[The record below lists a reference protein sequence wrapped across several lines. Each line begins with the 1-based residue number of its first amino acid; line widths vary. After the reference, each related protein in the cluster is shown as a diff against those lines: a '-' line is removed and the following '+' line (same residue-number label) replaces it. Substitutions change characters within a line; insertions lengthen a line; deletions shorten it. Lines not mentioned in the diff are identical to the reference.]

1 MQAPNSLMTI
11 RNRLHALTRK
21 LVTEVLFSSLATL
34 LTMAILSHVTMLAP
48 PLARVGEQLPSQLPS
63 PAGEASGRDTSE
75 ATADFM
81 QRIAL
86 SHVASL
92 RAPRAAESQAAA
104 VVAASEPAPAA
115 TVPLPLR
122 PPAAPRHDRPSSS
135 KTHVAASTPKTL
147 PPPQQQPVAAM
158 EPPAVTAPEKADPL
172 PPLDYGMHLV
182 TNLGTIIAASE
193 TRVGEGMATVG
204 DTLTSIVKKL

>member
-1 MQAPNSLMTI
+1 MQAPNSLMMI

-34 LTMAILSHVTMLAP
+34 LTMAILSHVTKPAP
-48 PLARVGEQLPSQLPS
+48 PLARVGEQRPSQLPS
-63 PAGEASGRDTSE
+63 SAGEASGRDTSE

-92 RAPRAAESQAAA
+92 RASRAAESQAAAA

-115 TVPLPLR
+115 IVPLPPR
-122 PPAAPRHDRPSSS
+122 PVRRAA
-135 KTHVAASTPKTL
+135 A
-147 PPPQQQPVAAM
+147 
-158 EPPAVTAPEKADPL
+158 
-172 PPLDYGMHLV
+172 
-182 TNLGTIIAASE
+182 
-193 TRVGEGMATVG
+193 
-204 DTLTSIVKKL
+204 